1 MSLLAGKTG
10 LIVGIANE
18 RSYAWHIAKSLTA
31 HGAKCAFTHLPGERN
46 EYRCKRA
53 VGDIGITDPWMT
65 PMDASKDED
74 IDAAFTK
81 YAESFDR
88 MDFLIHSIAF
98 ADREYLKV
106 GSFLSTT
113 RAAYAQALDI
123 SAYTLLAMAARARP
137 IMAKTGGSILG
148 MSYYGAEKVVPG
160 YNVMGVAKAAL
171 EATGRYLASEMG
183 PDKIRVNLISGG
195 YLRTLASSAVGGA
208 EEISKLVDEKAPLRR
223 NVEGGDVGDTAV
235 YLVSD
240 LSRGVTGET
249 LYVDCGI
256 NIMGG

>member
-1 MSLLAGKTG
+1 
-10 LIVGIANE
+10 
-18 RSYAWHIAKSLTA
+18 
-31 HGAKCAFTHLPGERN
+31 
-46 EYRCKRA
+46 
-53 VGDIGITDPWMT
+53 
-65 PMDASKDED
+65 
-74 IDAAFTK
+74 
-81 YAESFDR
+81 